1 MQQLRDA
8 IEARRLNEFVAQFY
22 QQRGMSVPN
31 VA

>member
-8 IEARRLNEFVAQFY
+8 IEKQALNEFVQQFY
-22 QQRGMSVPN
+22 QQQGKPVPN